1 MTTSFHCTHCGAPL
15 KYEGGPQL
23 TVQCSFCSSTMV
35 VPEELVRAW
44 QTAHPAATPVPPGT
58 TPPPAPVDA
67 GNLLDRSALHEKLH
81 EIREKAREERHT
93 LRRQARQARR
103 QS

>member
-23 TVQCSFCSSTMV
+23 TVQCTFCSSTMV

-44 QTAHPAATPVPPGT
+44 QAAHPVATPTSPSS
-58 TPPPAPVDA
+58 TPQAAVIDT
-67 GNLLDRSALHEKLH
+67 GKLLDRTALHEQLH
-81 EIREKAREERHT
+81 DMREKAREERRT

>member
-23 TVQCSFCSSTMV
+23 TVQCAFCSSTMV

-44 QTAHPAATPVPPGT
+44 QTAHPVAAPVSPVT
-58 TPPPAPVDA
+58 TPPAPE
-67 GNLLDRSALHEKLH
+67 NLLDRSALHEKLH